1 MVVNQINRSGQEINK
16 LKSLQNM
23 CRNAISIISKSKETP
38 EELVKVIKADEI
50 LPLKVVNL
58 FVKLKIAEILPKME
72 VKLDKLKMKEF
83 DDPSFD
89 PENLKA
95 EILKIFGKR

>member
-1 MVVNQINRSGQEINK
+1 MVVNQINRSDQEINK
-16 LKSLQNM
+16 FNPLQNM
-23 CRNAISIISKSKETP
+23 CKNIISIISKSKETP
-38 EELVKVIKADEI
+38 EEFVKVIKADERLSFKI
-50 LPLKVVNL
+50 DNL
-58 FVKLKIAEILPKME
+58 FVKLKIAETLPKKE

-95 EILKIFGKR
+95 EILRIVIKR

>member
-23 CRNAISIISKSKETP
+23 CKNTISIISKSKETP
-38 EELVKVIKADEI
+38 EEIVKVIKADER
-50 LPLKVVNL
+50 LSLKVANL
-58 FVKLKIAEILPKME
+58 FVKLNIAEILQKKE

-83 DDPSFD
+83 DVLRS
-89 PENLKA
+89 
-95 EILKIFGKR
+95 IL